1 MRLPRRLFSQ
11 CALKLCTTLI
21 LTLSLAM
28 STSAEDTLTFEENE
42 GTIIYINPPPDDL
55 VFEDWEDPNSAAY
68 LCRQCRYFNNCPS
81 FEKLTKDEVMMVCG
95 VGDAGEEAF
104 IGPAPAHAIPYI
116 PVEGSCAKLR
126 KLASDPSVTLLLH
139 ARSVA
144 RSSLSND
151 EQCNLVLQNIESAKK
166 K

>member
-11 CALKLCTTLI
+11 YALTLCTALI
-21 LTLSLAM
+21 LTFSLIA
-28 STSAEDTLTFEENE
+28 TASAEDTLSFEEDE
-42 GTIIYINPPPDDL
+42 GTIIYKNPARDDPDYKP
-55 VFEDWEDPNSAAY
+55 WEDLYTVAY
-68 LCRQCRYFNNCPS
+68 ECRQCRYFNVCPIYQ
-81 FEKLTKDEVMMVCG
+81 TVTRDEFMRMCRAG
-95 VGDAGEEAF
+95 TDQEDAYL
-104 IGPAPAHAIPYI
+104 GPAPAHAIPYI

-166 K
+166 Q